1 MSGQKEIGTMVP
13 ACRENA
19 AELDL
24 QRVAPKPLYAEW
36 TAGLVELFKNP
47 PADEEHFLIDLIA
60 NRVPLGVHEAAY
72 SKRFE

>member
-1 MSGQKEIGTMVP
+1 MVV

-24 QRVAPKPLYAEW
+24 RGIAPKPIDTEW

-47 PADEEHFLIDLIA
+47 PADEDHFLIDLIA
-60 NRVPLGVHEAAY
+60 DRVPLGVHEAAY
-72 SKRFE
+72 SERFE